1 MDSVHD
7 DNNILNQHEQT
18 NEEENQENEKN
29 NKKILGQFF
38 TTNYKYILNDMKIPN
53 YVEAIIEPFCGNG
66 DLIEFIKEQQKNN
79 PQKQNYKT
87 EYLDIE
93 PKHPFISK
101 RDTIKNPPS
110 YINKYIITNPPYL
123 ARNKSKDKTMFDKY
137 DVNDLYKCFLKEI
150 ISDTNYCLGG
160 IIIIPINFW
169 GSIRKNDIVLR
180 KSFLEMYHI
189 VQLNIFEEQV
199 FDDTTSTICSFQF
212 EKRRFP
218 LIDKNIP
225 LSMTIYPMRTTIDT
239 TLNRENNY
247 MIGGHIYH
255 LKTKGN
261 YKISRI
267 TRKNK
272 EKKNTNIL
280 VRCIDSNEENQIN
293 LYIVDDEKIFIDE
306 TPNQSARTMMSL
318 IIEPE
323 INMEKQKILVE
334 KFNLFLNDERKKYNS
349 MFLSNY
355 RESKDISR
363 KRISFDLVFKIV
375 EYILDNLESS

>member
-1 MDSVHD
+1 MKMDSVHD
-7 DNNILNQHEQT
+7 DNNSMNQHEQT
-18 NEEENQENEKN
+18 NQQSNETN
-29 NKKILGQFF
+29 NKKKLGQFF
-38 TTNYKYILNDMKIPN
+38 TTNYKYILNDMKIPH
-53 YVEAIIEPFCGNG
+53 YAEDIIEPFCGNG
-66 DLIEFIKEQQKNN
+66 DLIEYIKEQQKNN

-87 EYLDIE
+87 EYLDID
-93 PKHPFISK
+93 PKHSFISK
-101 RDTIKNPPS
+101 RDTIKNPPN

-123 ARNKSKDKTMFDKY
+123 ARNKSIDKTMFDKY
-137 DVNDLYKCFLKEI
+137 DVNYLYKCFLKEI

-169 GSIRKNDIVLR
+169 GSIRKNDIALR

-189 VQLNIFEEQV
+189 IQLNIFEEQV

-218 LIDKNIP
+218 LINNNIP
-225 LSMTIYPMRTTIDT
+225 LNMTIYPMRTTYNTI
-239 TLNRENNY
+239 LNEENNY
-247 MIGGHIYH
+247 MIGGHIYY
-255 LKTKGN
+255 LKTNGN
-261 YKISRI
+261 YKISRM

-272 EKKNTNIL
+272 DKKNTNIL

-293 LYIVDDEKIFIDE
+293 LSVVDDDKIFIDE

-318 IIEPE
+318 IIEPA
-323 INMEKQKILVE
+323 IDLEKQKMLAN
-334 KFNLFLNDERKKYNS
+334 KFNLYLHDERKKYNS

-375 EYILDNLESS
+375 EYLLDRIDNT